1 MIMHL
6 IILISLAL
14 TYVHADTLKLKDGTE
29 LEGVYVGGTRLRI
42 QFEVQN
48 KIQHI
53 PISNI
58 MGLSFENSERN
69 PAPIS
74 PELPVVKR
82 PTSPQRPTQM
92 TLKNGYPGLT
102 LPAQTALNV
111 NLAQMLHTADQKR
124 GNRFTV
130 TLADDIRQNKRIILP
145 QNTKIYG
152 RITRIQSIKSD
163 TSQIAMELS
172 TVNINNHLYTLTT
185 NRIELICDG
194 DLITIIAGESAF
206 DSQTEL
212 GDFITDP
219 GEILIPAQTPLRF
232 HLVTPLRIRDP

>member
-1 MIMHL
+1 MYLML
-6 IILISLAL
+6 LLAL
-14 TYVHADTLKLKDGTE
+14 LATNAQSDTLKLIDGTE
-29 LEGVYVGGTRLRI
+29 LTGTYIGGTRLRI
-42 QFEVQN
+42 QFEVQD

-58 MGLSFENSERN
+58 MGLSFENKETI
-69 PAPIS
+69 PS
-74 PELPVVKR
+74 PTPPEQPVVKH
-82 PTSPQRPTQM
+82 PTSPQFPTQI
-92 TLKNGYPGLT
+92 TLKTSPSGLT
-102 LPAQTALNV
+102 LPVQTALNV

-130 TLADDIRQNKRIILP
+130 TLKDDIRQNRRVILP

-152 RITRIQSIKSD
+152 RITRIQSIKLG

-194 DLITIIAGESAF
+194 DLITVIAGESAF

-212 GDFITDP
+212 GDFITHS
-219 GEILIPAQTPLRF
+219 GEMLIPAQTPLRF
-232 HLVTPLRIRDP
+232 HLVTPLRIRNP

>member
-1 MIMHL
+1 MYLML
-6 IILISLAL
+6 LLAL
-14 TYVHADTLKLKDGTE
+14 LSTNVQSDTLKLIDGTE
-29 LEGVYVGGTRLRI
+29 LTGTYIGGTRLRI
-42 QFEVQN
+42 QFEVQD
-48 KIQHI
+48 KVQHI

-58 MGLSFENSERN
+58 MGLSFENTETIPS
-69 PAPIS
+69 PTAPEHPII
-74 PELPVVKR
+74 KR
-82 PTSPQRPTQM
+82 PRSPQLPTQI
-92 TLKNGYPGLT
+92 TLKNGHPGLT

-130 TLADDIRQNKRIILP
+130 TLTDAIRQNKRTILP

-172 TVNINNHLYTLTT
+172 TVSINNHLYTLTT

-194 DLITIIAGESAF
+194 DLITVIAGESAF

-212 GDFITDP
+212 GDFITHS
-219 GEILIPAQTPLRF
+219 GEILIPSQTPLRF